1 MRNSALTCMSAL
13 TATAFVC
20 LAPAAALSAEPHTG
34 GRDGIA
40 RFLITGTTP
49 VAKTDKVAP
58 AAQPSVTKVPAGDPR
73 KGEKAYEQAKRL
85 MRAINGV
92 LKDTARN
99 RGEAR
104 KLPRK
109 RDFLVVPIWTETRE
123 DREDRIKALLDAA
136 LSIVTDVPVVEVQKR
151 IETRRKAIQ
160 ELQEIIVQLREKRLT
175 APTDALLP
183 GVLNDTVESIDTE
196 IADAKKRIS
205 GNEDEIA
212 RAKIEVQAALKKSG
226 IKMAPEQ
233 VDLLLDSVLS
243 GDLVRLVASFNAARL
258 IDQQLAK
265 LVSANSDNLKAAR
278 KYFAMHAALFAMLV
292 HAQNEL
298 ITKIDTK
305 YLPKLKAIEKDIK
318 IAKGKTRRLLKAQ
331 NRPDQKRA
339 LAANKR
345 SQQIAARG
353 AAMYRSYLLQQREQL
368 AKARARAMHDLKIAD
383 NTYETVEASFQLRA
397 LMRDSN
403 ASFEAI
409 QKLEAPIFDRIFE
422 NEALRR
428 EFESLTRRLSKPTS

>member
-1 MRNSALTCMSAL
+1 MRYMNRPGLCMLS
-13 TATAFVC
+13 TAGFLC
-20 LAPAAALSAEPHTG
+20 LSAGTG
-34 GRDGIA
+34 LAADPSSGIGDGIA
-40 RFLITGTTP
+40 RFLITG
-49 VAKTDKVAP
+49 
-58 AAQPSVTKVPAGDPR
+58 STKVEKAPPKSPDTDPR
-73 KGEKAYEQAKRL
+73 KGEKAHEQAKRL
-85 MRAINGV
+85 MKAIDSV
-92 LKDTARN
+92 LKDAAHN
-99 RGEAR
+99 RGVAR

-109 RDFLVVPIWTETRE
+109 DDYLVVPIWTETRE
-123 DREDRIKALLDAA
+123 DREAHVKSLLDAA
-136 LSIVTDVPVVEVQKR
+136 LGIVTDVPVVDVQKR
-151 IETRRKAIQ
+151 IELRRKAIR
-160 ELQEIIVQLREKRLT
+160 ELEETISQLREKRLT
-175 APTDALLP
+175 APKDALLP
-183 GVLNDTVESIDTE
+183 GVLNDTVESIDAE
-196 IADAKKRIS
+196 IADAKKRIA
-205 GNEDEIA
+205 GNEEDIA
-212 RAKIEVQAALKKSG
+212 KAKKEVQAALKKSG

-243 GDLVRLVASFNAARL
+243 GDLVRLVASFNAARI

-265 LVSANSDNLKAAR
+265 LVGANSDNLKAAR

-292 HAQNEL
+292 HAQNAL
-298 ITKIDTK
+298 IEKIDTQ

-318 IAKGKTRRLLKAQ
+318 VAQKKTRRLLKAK

-339 LAANKR
+339 LAANQR

-368 AKARARAMHDLKIAD
+368 AKARARAVHDLKIAD

-397 LMRDSN
+397 LMRDSK